1 MSRIKGIAKRN
12 SLLTALAFTWSQ
24 RRYGK
29 VLQPLKVAA
38 LDGNLPL
45 AFGHMEWAQQ
55 HARKM
60 PKEVKHLAR
69 TLTAMQV
76 NCPWCMDFGMLESQ
90 EMGIHEEKLHTLL
103 DYQRSPLFSEQEVLV
118 LRYAEAMS
126 KTPVRVP
133 DDLFAALKA
142 HYTDRQLVE
151 LTFLIAW
158 EQCVARFN
166 HALGIEADDVSGN
179 RYCLVPEA
187 HFSSQEQAPAE

>member
-1 MSRIKGIAKRN
+1 MSRIKCMAKPN
-12 SLLTALAFTWSQ
+12 SLLTTLSFTWSQ

-38 LDGNLPL
+38 LDGKLLL

-60 PKEVKHLAR
+60 PQEVKHLAC
-69 TLTAMQV
+69 TLAAMQV
-76 NCPWCMDFGMLESQ
+76 NCPWCLDFGMLESH
-90 EMGIHEEKLHTLL
+90 EMGIHEEKLCALL
-103 DYQRSPLFSEQEVLV
+103 DYQRSPLLSEQEVLV
-118 LRYAEAMS
+118 LHYAEAMS

-133 DDLFAALKA
+133 DDLFAALQA
-142 HYTDRQLVE
+142 HYTDRHLVE

-166 HALGIEADDVSGN
+166 RALGIEADDVSGN
-179 RYCLVPEA
+179 GYCLVPVA
-187 HFSSQEQAPAE
+187 K